1 MRIDAM
7 ISVTTTITGDL
18 IDMGFQEV
26 FIPFDQFQEGLSA
39 LADTTKAPW
48 GSARIMKNMMITDQ
62 LGVSPRPGTQMLGS
76 SNASTFGCKGFFN
89 YKRSFE
95 SDEILLKRYDTYLEG
110 YSKNYPN
117 AGWFRIKNTFTSDKD
132 TGFLPVLLTAD
143 NNDYV
148 IIGTRY
154 DPYQAWTGALAQL
167 TVTLAG
173 GETAI
178 TLDSTLTP
186 EIYFAGTATAS
197 SSTTLDMVSAPWG
210 ASQWN
215 GLYVH
220 FLTGAQAG
228 NISAITG
235 TTTTEITFAS
245 PGGDPGLCSFE
256 IRAARF
262 PVSGTLQLG
271 NNTLA
276 YSAIASATTITTS
289 SAPATPSGTI
299 VSLSPTLYPTNPQG
313 NRFCNY
319 LGRIIAVHV
328 RSALATTSGT
338 TRKGFVEGGN
348 FYVSKITTPFDF
360 SYSVPRVAGEGDFQP
375 TPYGGGDI
383 LDCATQEDFFYIFKR
398 DYIESVQYSQ
408 DSSDAIQRVPLKAG
422 VGSIGKVIN
431 GQDDIYFITQDK
443 QFTSIGRAKLQ
454 DLKPHTDNIGIGI
467 KRLLDTYDFSDV
479 DGIQYKNR
487 ILICCKSS
495 STRATNDIA
504 IVYNLTSGAFEGI
517 WDIPAHGFAIW
528 QNDRLFYGE
537 SATANV
543 YEMFVG
549 NSDVTDTD
557 RFAIDSEYATH
568 FFDVTYKR
576 RNFFKNRVGEAQQ
589 CHGYYF
595 EGYIKGN
602 STITFSAWK
611 DFSTNA
617 FLQFDFS
624 GSETAFEDASVDN
637 AFLGG
642 APIALNPM
650 GAIGPVQQ
658 DGRRH
663 FSFRV
668 FFPYQY
674 GSYFSVG
681 FKSSDTDIDYEISHI
696 GLAMAPTA
704 DLDTSRV
711 KTL

>member
-1 MRIDAM
+1 M
-7 ISVTTTITGDL
+7 SFEET
-18 IDMGFQEV
+18 
-26 FIPFDQFQEGLSA
+26 FIPFDAFQEGLSA

-62 LGVSPRPGTQMLGS
+62 MGVSPRPGTQMLGMH
-76 SNASTFGCKGFFN
+76 NASTFGTKGFFN

-110 YSKNYPN
+110 YSKNYPT
-117 AGWFRIKNTFTSDKD
+117 GWFRIKNTLTSDKD
-132 TGFLPVLLTAD
+132 TGFLPALLQSD
-143 NNDYV
+143 NNDYC

-154 DPYQAWTGALAQL
+154 DPFQTWQGALAQL
-167 TVTLAG
+167 NGALGG
-173 GETAI
+173 GETTI
-178 TLDSTLTP
+178 TVDSTLTG
-186 EIYFAGTATAS
+186 EIYNAQTATSS
-197 SSTTLDMVSAPWG
+197 SSTTLDVSSAPW
-210 ASQWN
+210 AADQWN

-220 FLTGAQAG
+220 FLTGTYAG
-228 NISAITG
+228 KISPISA
-235 TTTTEITFAS
+235 TTSSEITFTS
-245 PGGDPGLCSFE
+245 PGGDPGTCNFE
-256 IRAARF
+256 IRKTRF
-262 PVSGTLQLG
+262 PASGSIQLG
-271 NNTLA
+271 DVVLA
-276 YSAIASATTITTS
+276 FSAIPTDTTITTS
-289 SAPATPSGTI
+289 PAPATADKTI
-299 VSLSPTLYPTNPQG
+299 ISLVPTLFPANPQA

-319 LGRIIAVHV
+319 LGRAIVVHA
-328 RSALATTSGT
+328 RSAIAIKSGT
-338 TRKGFVEGGN
+338 TRQGYVEGGN
-348 FYVSKITTPFDF
+348 FYVSNIANPFD
-360 SYSVPRVAGEGDFQP
+360 YTYDAARIAGQGDFQP

-408 DSSDAIQRVPLKAG
+408 DANDQIERVPLKAG

-431 GQDDIYFITQDK
+431 GQDDIYFVTQDK
-443 QFTSIGRAKLQ
+443 QITSIGRAKLQ

-487 ILICCKSS
+487 LLICCKSD
-495 STRATNDIA
+495 TARATNDIA

-568 FFDVTYKR
+568 FFDVTYTR
-576 RNFFKNRVGEAQQ
+576 RNKFKNRVGEAQQ
-589 CHGYYF
+589 CHGFYF

-611 DFSTNA
+611 DFSANP

-624 GSETAFEDASVDN
+624 GSETSFEDASIDN

-642 APIALNPM
+642 APIGLNPM
-650 GAIGPVQQ
+650 GAIGPVQA

-674 GSYFSVG
+674 GNYFSVG
-681 FKSSDTDIDYEISHI
+681 FKSSDTDIDYEISHL
-696 GLAMAPTA
+696 GLAMSPTA
-704 DLDTSRV
+704 DLDVSRI
-711 KTL
+711 KSL